1 MSNLKD
7 DLRAA
12 VWSVGFAAGGGS
24 VGIAVDQYLF
34 PWLSKTLGASK
45 FAQGHARTEH
55 IALVAA
61 DLALGVVLLGSIL
74 KYVIPTEVESPIGES
89 ILLFFFFIVQTNL
102 LRHFHAVVGRL
113 FARGGAA
120 GGKAPPVTTGPSQMA
135 PLKPASQPPAQ
146 DPAPDAGSIVKTD
159 VQAKPAGPQALGL
172 VLRHGYM

>member
-74 KYVIPTEVESPIGES
+74 KYVIPAEVESPIGES

-113 FARGGAA
+113 FAR
-120 GGKAPPVTTGPSQMA
+120 APPAAPAASQMA

-146 DPAPDAGSIVKTD
+146 DPPGPQNPAGVEMGSIVKTD

>member
-74 KYVIPTEVESPIGES
+74 KYVIPAEVESPIGES

-113 FARGGAA
+113 FARAPPAA
-120 GGKAPPVTTGPSQMA
+120 GGPPVTSQMA